1 MGSRGT
7 HGTNGR
13 TQAHGSHRTGTCAA
27 QSCYTH
33 GAKPRD
39 YDVPTMHSG
48 LQLCTL
54 TASSF
59 RLNIAHSSTPQAPG
73 RVGQGASCVVSGG
86 HSPRDTSTSERS
98 SVCQKRLVTASD
110 RDASTR
116 LMHIH
121 TRQPTYPLQCVVPS
135 PRHVRPR
142 HAGSARCP
150 TQDPPPRKTPPPGI
164 SRAPGAGASPPS
176 RSRPLP
182 DAARRGARARTCP
195 HSDPCTHSMLAIARP
210 PPAIPAGDGV
220 PHVVESSR
228 SARRYVER
236 RRAPNVVESAAR
248 RDALHAPM
256 LLVAPIT
263 ARSLLPTGPS
273 AAAAYSSVRSSSAPA
288 SAHDLHS
295 SVRSS
300 SLQPALTTAHLRCV
314 PPHRP
319 RERPQKPAAGT
330 AGVVAGTVGRA
341 AARSRVWRAG
351 SFGLVRR
358 RVACLVTTNGAPF
371 ITGRAL

>member
-1 MGSRGT
+1 MI
-7 HGTNGR
+7 R
-13 TQAHGSHRTGTCAA
+13 T
-27 QSCYTH
+27 
-33 GAKPRD
+33 
-39 YDVPTMHSG
+39 MLSG
-48 LQLCTL
+48 LHTHRQLFSPQH
-54 TASSF
+54 SSF
-59 RLNIAHSSTPQAPG
+59 VNSPGAREGGAGGIVRRVRWPLSTRHQHQRAVFGLSKAPG
-73 RVGQGASCVVSGG
+73 HRFRQGRGYAAHAHPHSAAHLSASVRRAVAT
-86 HSPRDTSTSERS
+86 P
-98 SVCQKRLVTASD
+98 CQATPCRLGTMPNA
-110 RDASTR
+110 R
-116 LMHIH
+116 L
-121 TRQPTYPLQCVVPS
+121 
-135 PRHVRPR
+135 
-142 HAGSARCP
+142 
-150 TQDPPPRKTPPPGI
+150 PPRKTPPPGI
-164 SRAPGAGASPPS
+164 PRAPGAGASPPS

-256 LLVAPIT
+256 LLAAPIT

>member
-1 MGSRGT
+1 M
-7 HGTNGR
+7 
-13 TQAHGSHRTGTCAA
+13 
-27 QSCYTH
+27 
-33 GAKPRD
+33 
-39 YDVPTMHSG
+39 
-48 LQLCTL
+48 
-54 TASSF
+54 
-59 RLNIAHSSTPQAPG
+59 
-73 RVGQGASCVVSGG
+73 SGG

-110 RDASTR
+110 RDVGTR

-150 TQDPPPRKTPPPGI
+150 TQDSPPARLPPPGI
-164 SRAPGAGASPPS
+164 PRAPGAGASPPS

-256 LLVAPIT
+256 LLAAPIT

-273 AAAAYSSVRSSSAPA
+273 AAAAY
-288 SAHDLHS
+288 S